1 MPTLVAEFTNTDRFN
16 TPDDSVRA
24 ERIPSERPG
33 WHTATPTAGGV
44 GSIPGAVPMSGIYI
58 PERAP
63 SRVGTLPDPAVG
75 GYSEWQNPVGRTVDQ
90 GFSVHSR
97 AAFEGQ
103 GHYDQ
108 VPTWNNSDVIGRG
121 TPNRHGTYL
130 RQGLLS
136 QLSGY
141 NPPDQIGAI
150 GYVAALASTGNAA
163 GYDGSGVRL

>member
-1 MPTLVAEFTNTDRFN
+1 MPTLIAEFTNQDAFN
-16 TPDDSVRA
+16 TPEESSRA
-24 ERIPSERPG
+24 TEIPSERPG
-33 WHTATPTAGGV
+33 WMTAPPTAGGV
-44 GSIPGAVPMSGIYI
+44 GSIPGAVPMSGIYL

-63 SRVGTLPDPAVG
+63 SRVMTLPDPAVG

-90 GFSVHSR
+90 GFSTHAR
-97 AAFEGQ
+97 EGFTGQ

-108 VPTWNNSDVIGRG
+108 VPTWNDQTVIGRG
-121 TPNRHGTYL
+121 TPNTHGKYL

-141 NPPDQIGAI
+141 NPPDAISAI

-163 GYDGSGVRL
+163 GYDGNGVHV